1 MWGNGLVW
9 QADLCKCEEMVLFG
23 RLICVNVRKWLVWQ
37 AKWRKVVW
45 FGRRFCINMSNG
57 LVWQAFLCKYEEM
70 VWFGR
75 RICIPV
81 KKRFPTLQHLVES
94 GILND
99 NEREIIQKIDE
110 MYIQVKNA
118 ALKNGTS
125 FCRRCSNRPNG
136 SSRCAGSRCLQNC

>member
-1 MWGNGLVW
+1 MIW
-9 QADLCKCEEMVLFG
+9 QAD
-23 RLICVNVRKWLVWQ
+23 
-37 AKWRKVVW
+37 
-45 FGRRFCINMSNG
+45 
-57 LVWQAFLCKYEEM
+57 LCKYEEM
-70 VWFGR
+70 VWFAR

-118 ALKNGTS
+118 EPEFLN
-125 FCRRCSNRPNG
+125 F
-136 SSRCAGSRCLQNC
+136 

>member
-1 MWGNGLVW
+1 
-9 QADLCKCEEMVLFG
+9 LFC
-23 RLICVNVRKWLVWQ
+23 CVYVRKWFGL
-37 AKWRKVVW
+37 AGVVG
-45 FGRRFCINMSNG
+45 FGTYLRSD
-57 LVWQAFLCKYEEM
+57 EM

-118 ALKNGTS
+118 EPEFLNFLRGPRIDSKESIPPGCVAWWAGTTTL
-125 FCRRCSNRPNG
+125 FLLG
-136 SSRCAGSRCLQNC
+136 S

>member
-1 MWGNGLVW
+1 MRGNSLVW
-9 QADLCKCEEMVLFG
+9 QADLC
-23 RLICVNVRKWLVWQ
+23 N
-37 AKWRKVVW
+37 
-45 FGRRFCINMSNG
+45 
-57 LVWQAFLCKYEEM
+57 YEEM

-118 ALKNGTS
+118 EPEFLNFSEAQESIPRNQ
-125 FCRRCSNRPNG
+125 FRQ
-136 SSRCAGSRCLQNC
+136 AV

>member
-1 MWGNGLVW
+1 M
-9 QADLCKCEEMVLFG
+9 
-23 RLICVNVRKWLVWQ
+23 RRI
-37 AKWRKVVW
+37 VW
-45 FGRRFCINMSNG
+45 FGAILRKC
-57 LVWQAFLCKYEEM
+57 EEM

-118 ALKNGTS
+118 RLENGTS
-125 FCRRCSNRPNG
+125 FISSLLKHTNCQQQMRRVILPTE
-136 SSRCAGSRCLQNC
+136 

>member
-1 MWGNGLVW
+1 MCL
-9 QADLCKCEEMVLFG
+9 LCKCQEIVWFG
-23 RLICVNVRKWLVWQ
+23 WCIGCVNVKKR
-37 AKWRKVVW
+37 
-45 FGRRFCINMSNG
+45 
-57 LVWQAFLCKYEEM
+57 

-118 ALKNGTS
+118 GLKNGTS
-125 FCRRCSNRPNG
+125 FWQQLIRRITLPTELFVNFH
-136 SSRCAGSRCLQNC
+136 

>member
-1 MWGNGLVW
+1 
-9 QADLCKCEEMVLFG
+9 
-23 RLICVNVRKWLVWQ
+23 VRKWFGL
-37 AKWRKVVW
+37 AGVVW
-45 FGRRFCINMSNG
+45 LG
-57 LVWQAFLCKYEEM
+57 VFLRKCDEM

-118 ALKNGTS
+118 GLKNGMF
-125 FCRRCSNRPNG
+125 FCRRRCSNRPG
-136 SSRCAGSRCLQNC
+136 SSRGAALQGKSHLL